1 MSKSIASLLTFAVTT
16 SLALANGGEGD
27 KKNPFQGGSSWKPG
41 QGLQLAQGEDYSL
54 NMSGQIQAGWS
65 YSSNENGADTNSFE
79 IPRARLAFTG
89 HAISKDLT
97 FRLMLDGTDDGST
110 TETLVE
116 DIDPGTVGDQP
127 GLRSTYTSNGPL
139 KDAWAQ
145 WAFSKSEGG
154 NLSLRMGQGLSG
166 YGLESTG
173 SETGL
178 FFVERSTTSR
188 TFGQDRGRD
197 TGAWVHGN
205 HSENSIRWVLGAQ
218 NDDVAAGSNYS
229 AEGAAND
236 DNELTYIGALSFDPM
251 GDTTGGKGNE
261 SIMQGDLD
269 GAKDVKGTVG
279 IGYQFGNG
287 RNADGDA
294 DVEANQLNL
303 NTGWMLGNGLTVQ
316 GEFFTRTESQDGD
329 SDIDSNGWYAM
340 GTYTLPKSG
349 DSAIQW
355 GFGARLNRLDTDGG
369 LAGNNLT
376 GLDGAEGDVTE
387 ISLVANAFYHGH
399 TAKTQIELTQQDVN
413 PEGGTDSTN
422 YIVRVQFQIL
432 F

>member
-54 NMSGQIQAGWS
+54 NLAGQLQAGWEL
-65 YSSNENGADTNSFE
+65 SSNDAEGGAPAGTDGSATGFD

-97 FRLMLDGTDDGST
+97 FRLMLDGVDDGAN
-110 TETLVE
+110 
-116 DIDPGTVGDQP
+116 
-127 GLRSTYTSNGPL
+127 NGGAL
-139 KDAWAQ
+139 KDGWAQ
-145 WAFSKSEGG
+145 WAFSRNEGG

-178 FFVERSTTSR
+178 FFVERSGSSR
-188 TFGQDRGRD
+188 MFGQDRSRD

-205 HSENSIRWVLGAQ
+205 HSENSIRWVVGAQ
-218 NDDVAAGSNYS
+218 NDDVAAGSDFS
-229 AEGAAND
+229 TEAGAND
-236 DNELTYIGALSFDPM
+236 GDQLTYIGAVSFDPM
-251 GDTTGGKGNE
+251 GDMTGGKGNE
-261 SIMQGDLD
+261 GIMQGDLD

-279 IGYQFGNG
+279 LGYQLGNSEVG
-287 RNADGDA
+287 GNS
-294 DVEANQLNL
+294 VEANQVNL
-303 NTGWMLGNGLTVQ
+303 NTAWALGNGLTVQ
-316 GEFFTRTESQDGD
+316 GEYFTRSEDRATDRD
-329 SDIDSNGWYAM
+329 SAGWYAM
-340 GTYTLPKSG
+340 ATYTLPKSG

-355 GFGARLNRLDTDGG
+355 GFGARLNVADVDTDFNQQALSG
-369 LAGNNLT
+369 LAAG
-376 GLDGAEGDVTE
+376 ERGDVTE
-387 ISLVANAFYHGH
+387 FSLVLNAFYHGH
-399 TAKTQIELTQQDVN
+399 AAKTQIELTRQEADPTGAN
-413 PEGGTDSTN
+413 NDSSN
-422 YIVRVQFQIL
+422 NIVRVQFQIL

>member
-27 KKNPFQGGSSWKPG
+27 KKNPFQGGSNWKPG

-54 NMSGQIQAGWS
+54 NLSGQIQAGWAFGN
-65 YSSNENGADTNSFE
+65 NEDAADTNSFE

-89 HAISKDLT
+89 HAVSKDLT
-97 FRLMLDGTDDGST
+97 YRLMLDGTDTDGA
-110 TETLVE
+110 
-116 DIDPGTVGDQP
+116 
-127 GLRSTYTSNGPL
+127 L
-139 KDAWAQ
+139 KDGWAQ

-188 TFGQDRGRD
+188 VYGQDRTRD
-197 TGAWVHGN
+197 QGAWVHGS
-205 HSENSIRWVLGAQ
+205 HSENSIRWVIGAQ
-218 NDDVAAGSNYS
+218 NDDVAAGSIHS
-229 AEGAAND
+229 AEGAANS

-279 IGYQFGNG
+279 IGYQLGNN
-287 RNADGDA
+287 RNAGNTV
-294 DVEANQLNL
+294 DVESTQINL
-303 NTGWMLGNGLTVQ
+303 NTAWMLGNGLTVQ
-316 GEFFTRTESQDGD
+316 GEYFMRSDDTQGAGGTEED
-329 SDIDSNGWYAM
+329 SDGWYAM

-355 GFGARLNRLDTDGG
+355 GFGARVNMLETDDATANLNDLSG
-369 LAGNNLT
+369 L
-376 GLDGAEGDVTE
+376 GAAAGDVTE

-399 TAKTQIELTQQDVN
+399 AAKTQIELTQQDVN
-413 PEGGTDSTN
+413 PDAGTDSTN
-422 YIVRVQFQIL
+422 YIIRVQFQIL

>member
-27 KKNPFQGGSSWKPG
+27 KKNPFQGGSAWKPG

-54 NMSGQIQAGWS
+54 NMAGQLQAGWS
-65 YSSNENGADTNSFE
+65 FTDNEIASDSTGFE
-79 IPRARLAFTG
+79 VPRARLAFTG
-89 HAISKDLT
+89 HAVSKDLT
-97 FRLMLDGTDDGST
+97 YRLMLDGADTDA
-110 TETLVE
+110 
-116 DIDPGTVGDQP
+116 
-127 GLRSTYTSNGPL
+127 NGGGGAL
-139 KDAWAQ
+139 KDGWAQ

-188 TFGQDRGRD
+188 SFGQDRTRD
-197 TGAWVHGN
+197 TGAWVHGS
-205 HSENSIRWVLGAQ
+205 HSENSIRWVVGAQ
-218 NDDVAAGSNYS
+218 NDDVANASGFSG
-229 AEGAAND
+229 EGANNG

-279 IGYQFGNG
+279 LGYQLGNG
-287 RNADGDA
+287 LAQVGGA
-294 DVEANQLNL
+294 GPILDVESNQLNL
-303 NTGWMLGNGLTVQ
+303 NTAWMLGNGLTVQ
-316 GEFFTRTESQDGD
+316 GEYFTRTD
-329 SDIDSNGWYAM
+329 DIDAAGQEKIDSKGYYVM
-340 GTYTLPKSG
+340 GTYTLPKTG
-349 DSAIQW
+349 DSPIQW
-355 GFGARLNRLDTDGG
+355 GFGARLNSIDTDGG
-369 LAGNNLT
+369 GNIS
-376 GLDGAEGDVTE
+376 GLDDEAGDVTE
-387 ISLVANAFYHGH
+387 LSIVANAFYHGH
-399 TAKTQIELTQQDVN
+399 AAKTQIELTQQEVDPDGQSN
-413 PEGGTDSTN
+413 STN

>member
-27 KKNPFQGGSSWKPG
+27 KKNPFQGGSNWKPG

-54 NMSGQIQAGWS
+54 NLSGQIQAGWAFTN
-65 YSSNENGADTNSFE
+65 NENAADTNSFE

-89 HAISKDLT
+89 HAVSKDLT
-97 FRLMLDGTDDGST
+97 YRLMLDGTDTDGA
-110 TETLVE
+110 
-116 DIDPGTVGDQP
+116 
-127 GLRSTYTSNGPL
+127 L
-139 KDAWAQ
+139 KDGWAQ
-145 WAFSKSEGG
+145 WAFSKNEGG

-178 FFVERSTTSR
+178 FFVERSTSSR
-188 TFGQDRGRD
+188 VFGQDRTRD
-197 TGAWVHGN
+197 QGAWVHGS
-205 HSENSIRWVLGAQ
+205 HSENSIRWVIGAQ
-218 NDDVAAGSNYS
+218 NDDVAAGSIHS
-229 AEGAAND
+229 AEGAANS

-261 SIMQGDLD
+261 SVMQGDLD

-279 IGYQFGNG
+279 LGYQLGNN
-287 RNADGDA
+287 RNAGNTL
-294 DVEANQLNL
+294 DVESTQINL

-316 GEFFTRTESQDGD
+316 GEYFMRTDDTQGAGGTEED
-329 SDIDSNGWYAM
+329 SDGWYAM

-355 GFGARLNRLDTDGG
+355 GFGARVNMLDTDTATVN
-369 LAGNNLT
+369 LNNLS
-376 GLDGAEGDVTE
+376 GLNGAAGDVTE

-399 TAKTQIELTQQDVN
+399 AAKTQIELTQQEVSPN
-413 PEGGTDSTN
+413 TGGDSTN
-422 YIVRVQFQIL
+422 YIIRVQFQIL

>member
-54 NMSGQIQAGWS
+54 NLAGQLQAGWS
-65 YSSNENGADTNSFE
+65 YSSVENGDDANSFE

-89 HAISKDLT
+89 HAVSKDLT
-97 FRLMLDGTDDGST
+97 YRLMLDGTDTDGA
-110 TETLVE
+110 
-116 DIDPGTVGDQP
+116 
-127 GLRSTYTSNGPL
+127 L
-139 KDAWAQ
+139 KDGWAQ
-145 WAFSKSEGG
+145 WAFSKSSGG

-166 YGLESTG
+166 YGLESTS
-173 SETGL
+173 SETGM
-178 FFVERSTTSR
+178 FFVERSTSSR
-188 TFGQDRGRD
+188 TFGQDRSRD

-205 HSENSIRWVLGAQ
+205 HSENSIRWVVGAI
-218 NDDVAAGSNYS
+218 NDDVAAGSGFS
-229 AEGAAND
+229 AEGANNG

-279 IGYQFGNG
+279 IGYQLGNN
-287 RNADGDA
+287 RADLGGPGPIV
-294 DVEANQLNL
+294 DVESNQLNL
-303 NTGWMLGNGLTVQ
+303 NTAWMLGNGITVQ
-316 GEFFTRTESQDGD
+316 GEYFMRTD
-329 SDIDSNGWYAM
+329 DIDTLGDLDTDGWYAM

-355 GFGARLNRLDTDGG
+355 GFGARVNMIDTDGG
-369 LAGNNLT
+369 GNVS
-376 GLDGAEGDVTE
+376 GLNADAGDVTE

-399 TAKTQIELTQQDVN
+399 AAKTQIELTQQDVSVDGD
-413 PEGGTDSTN
+413 PDSTN

>member
-27 KKNPFQGGSSWKPG
+27 KKNPFQGGSNWKPG

-54 NMSGQIQAGWS
+54 NLSGQIQAGWAFGN
-65 YSSNENGADTNSFE
+65 NENAADTNSFE

-89 HAISKDLT
+89 HAVSKDLT
-97 FRLMLDGTDDGST
+97 YRLMLDGTDTTDGA
-110 TETLVE
+110 
-116 DIDPGTVGDQP
+116 
-127 GLRSTYTSNGPL
+127 L
-139 KDAWAQ
+139 KDGWAQ
-145 WAFSKSEGG
+145 WAFSKNEGS

-178 FFVERSTTSR
+178 FFVERSTASR
-188 TFGQDRGRD
+188 TFGQDRTRD
-197 TGAWVHGN
+197 QGAWVHGS
-205 HSENSIRWVLGAQ
+205 HSENSIRWVIGAQ
-218 NDDVAAGSNYS
+218 NDDVANGSGFS
-229 AEGAAND
+229 AEGGAND
-236 DNELTYIGALSFDPM
+236 DNELNYIGALSFDPM

-269 GAKDVKGTVG
+269 GAKDVKGTIG
-279 IGYQFGNG
+279 LGYQLGNNRRQLVG
-287 RNADGDA
+287 GGNPTV
-294 DVEANQLNL
+294 DVESNQLNL
-303 NTGWMLGNGLTVQ
+303 NTAWMLGNGLTVQ
-316 GEFFTRTESQDGD
+316 GEYFMRTDDVATDAEYDTDG
-329 SDIDSNGWYAM
+329 YYVM

-355 GFGARLNRLDTDGG
+355 GFGARINMIDTDGG
-369 LAGNNLT
+369 GTVPGLSASGTNL
-376 GLDGAEGDVTE
+376 LGAGDVQE

-399 TAKTQIELTQQDVN
+399 AAKTQIELTQQEASPDTATN
-413 PEGGTDSTN
+413 TDSTN
-422 YIVRVQFQIL
+422 YIIRVQFQIL

>member
-1 MSKSIASLLTFAVTT
+1 MSKSIASVLTFAVTT

-27 KKNPFQGGSSWKPG
+27 KKNPFQGGSNWKPG

-54 NMSGQIQAGWS
+54 NLSGQIQAGWAFAN
-65 YSSNENGADTNSFE
+65 NENADDSNSFE

-89 HAISKDLT
+89 HAVSKDLT
-97 FRLMLDGTDDGST
+97 YRLMLEGAD
-110 TETLVE
+110 
-116 DIDPGTVGDQP
+116 GDQ
-127 GLRSTYTSNGPL
+127 GNDLNNDGDTNDANESSNNSPL
-139 KDAWAQ
+139 KDGWAQ
-145 WAFSKSEGG
+145 WAFSKNEGG
-154 NLSLRMGQGLSG
+154 SLSLRMGQGLSG

-178 FFVERSTTSR
+178 FFVERSTASR
-188 TFGQDRGRD
+188 TFGQDRTRD
-197 TGAWVHGN
+197 QGAWVHGS
-205 HSENSIRWVLGAQ
+205 HSENSIRWVIGAQ
-218 NDDVAAGSNYS
+218 NDDVAAGSIHS
-229 AEGAAND
+229 AEGGTNT

-261 SIMQGDLD
+261 SAMQGDLD

-279 IGYQFGNG
+279 LGYQLGNN
-287 RNADGDA
+287 RRTVAANDTR
-294 DVEANQLNL
+294 DVESTQINL

-316 GEFFTRTESQDGD
+316 GEYFMRTDDTQGAGGTEED
-329 SDIDSNGWYAM
+329 SDGWYAM

-355 GFGARLNRLDTDGG
+355 GFGARVNMLETDDAAVNLNDLSG
-369 LAGNNLT
+369 LNG
-376 GLDGAEGDVTE
+376 DEGDVTE

-399 TAKTQIELTQQDVN
+399 AAKTQIELTRQEADADDANVA
-413 PEGGTDSTN
+413 DSTN
-422 YIVRVQFQIL
+422 YIIRVQFQIL

>member
-1 MSKSIASLLTFAVTT
+1 
-16 SLALANGGEGD
+16 
-27 KKNPFQGGSSWKPG
+27 
-41 QGLQLAQGEDYSL
+41 
-54 NMSGQIQAGWS
+54 
-65 YSSNENGADTNSFE
+65 
-79 IPRARLAFTG
+79 LAFTG
-89 HAISKDLT
+89 HAVSKDLT
-97 FRLMLDGTDDGST
+97 YRLMLDGTDTDA
-110 TETLVE
+110 
-116 DIDPGTVGDQP
+116 
-127 GLRSTYTSNGPL
+127 NGGGGAL
-139 KDAWAQ
+139 KDGWAQ
-145 WAFSKSEGG
+145 WAFSKNEGG

-188 TFGQDRGRD
+188 TFGQDRSRD

-218 NDDVAAGSNYS
+218 NDDVAAGSIYS
-229 AEGAAND
+229 AEGGANT

-279 IGYQFGNG
+279 IGYQFGN
-287 RNADGDA
+287 NTLAA
-294 DVEANQLNL
+294 APNPDVESTQLNV

-316 GEFFTRTESQDGD
+316 GEYFTRTDSIDGVGD
-329 SDIDSNGWYAM
+329 LDTDGWYAM

-355 GFGARLNRLDTDGG
+355 GFGARVNMIDTDGG
-369 LAGNNLT
+369 GFVSGLTAG
-376 GLDGAEGDVTE
+376 AAGDVTE

-399 TAKTQIELTQQDVN
+399 AAKTQIELTQQNADADD
-413 PEGGTDSTN
+413 TAIDSSTN

>member
-54 NMSGQIQAGWS
+54 NLAGQLQAGWS
-65 YSSNENGADTNSFE
+65 YSSVENGDDANSFE

-89 HAISKDLT
+89 HAINKDLT
-97 FRLMLDGTDDGST
+97 YRLMLDGTDTDGA
-110 TETLVE
+110 
-116 DIDPGTVGDQP
+116 
-127 GLRSTYTSNGPL
+127 L
-139 KDAWAQ
+139 KDGWAQ

-188 TFGQDRGRD
+188 TFGQDRSRD

-205 HSENSIRWVLGAQ
+205 HSENSIRWVIGAQ
-218 NDDVAAGSNYS
+218 NDDVAAGSIYS
-229 AEGAAND
+229 AEGGANT

-261 SIMQGDLD
+261 SVMQGDLE

-279 IGYQFGNG
+279 LGYQLGNNSAG
-287 RNADGDA
+287 GGTGA
-294 DVEANQLNL
+294 DVESNQLNI
-303 NTGWMLGNGLTVQ
+303 NTGWMLGNGITVQ
-316 GEFFTRTESQDGD
+316 GEYFTRTDDVDGGA
-329 SDIDSNGWYAM
+329 SEDSNGWYAM

-355 GFGARLNRLDTDGG
+355 GFGARVNMLSTDDTTANLNDISG
-369 LAGNNLT
+369 LAGV
-376 GLDGAEGDVTE
+376 AGDVTE

-399 TAKTQIELTQQDVN
+399 AAKTQIELTQQDAS
-413 PEGGTDSTN
+413 PDTGTDSTN